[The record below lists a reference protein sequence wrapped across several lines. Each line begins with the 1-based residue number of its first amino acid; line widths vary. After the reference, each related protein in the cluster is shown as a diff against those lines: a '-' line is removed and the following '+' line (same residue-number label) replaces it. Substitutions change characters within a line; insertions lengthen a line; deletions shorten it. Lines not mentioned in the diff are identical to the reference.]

1 MRVVRPDRKLPTYLQ
16 SMIQG
21 YATQVPELGKEICAI
36 VEYDS
41 DEAAVAA
48 CRHFNSDDVLGGMRV
63 ALLGPRIKRNL
74 YGPFRRHSNGSLS
87 CQSSILSSLDVSLEE
102 CVITDTTDTDS

>member
-1 MRVVRPDRKLPTYLQ
+1 MDDYFRKFFNLKYYLSIIINIDQ
-16 SMIQG
+16 SLIQG

-36 VEYDS
+36 IEYDS
-41 DEAAVAA
+41 DEAAVSA

-74 YGPFRRHSNGSLS
+74 YGPWRFVFYI
-87 CQSSILSSLDVSLEE
+87 ILIIIL
-102 CVITDTTDTDS
+102 